1 MPEGAEVQGEGAMFR
16 LPALAA
22 FAVPVPASAAMQ
34 PRRTAVRGRPR
45 MIRRC
50 AREEQRGGSARRRET
65 GVGGLLVRLQARA
78 SLIRATA
85 RPTCFAFATGASPFF
100 FPAGQRPR
108 ALVFITVMAVC
119 W

>member
-50 AREEQRGGSARRRET
+50 AREEQRGGSARRPHGASQRI
-65 GVGGLLVRLQARA
+65 GVVQARVVGRRDGGAFAAPQARLVR
-78 SLIRATA
+78 
-85 RPTCFAFATGASPFF
+85 
-100 FPAGQRPR
+100 
-108 ALVFITVMAVC
+108 
-119 W
+119 